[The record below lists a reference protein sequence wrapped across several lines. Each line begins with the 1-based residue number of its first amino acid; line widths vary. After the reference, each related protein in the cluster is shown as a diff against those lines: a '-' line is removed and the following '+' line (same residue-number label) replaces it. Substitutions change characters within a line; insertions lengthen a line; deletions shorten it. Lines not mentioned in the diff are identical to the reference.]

1 MKMSSQ
7 WVDLDLELKLE
18 VDLCL
23 TMSKKCYALSFVST
37 LLFSPPKFHG
47 VVE

>member
-7 WVDLDLELKLE
+7 WVELEVELDLG
-18 VDLCL
+18 LCL